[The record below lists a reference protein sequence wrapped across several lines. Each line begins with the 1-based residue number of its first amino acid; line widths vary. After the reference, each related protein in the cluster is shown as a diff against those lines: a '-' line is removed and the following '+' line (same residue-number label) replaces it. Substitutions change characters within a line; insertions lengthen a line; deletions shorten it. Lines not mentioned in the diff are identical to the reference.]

1 MLNQK
6 MTRNIIFKRSHNGS
20 FKGTRNNQR
29 QDVDG
34 IIGSFDSILDEDQEN
49 KINQHRIMKSN
60 KFKFSDF
67 SDMVD
72 NNHSDD
78 KPISPTFSK
87 NGNGISRKKM
97 GWKNLSYSA
106 YQKYSRNAGEHI
118 ISDTR
123 TSPKIERQ
131 KNFSFYE
138 LLQSTYGMT
147 NPLALNSI
155 PITNQKNLTTDKKRR
170 KKEISNDNGLDNKI
184 FEKANNHSK
193 HLKEREVNV
202 QGKQNER
209 QKQKEIRLFEKKSH
223 NKNRNQQQTKTG
235 ITGITAATATTKRLK
250 NNTSSTNYLN
260 MSNYTDNRS
269 EQCVRKNLHNK
280 SNSNFSNISNT
291 SNKSNRSNRS
301 NWQKHQE
308 SESFYNLL
316 GLGGWI

>member
-72 NNHSDD
+72 NNYSDD
-78 KPISPTFSK
+78 KPILPTFSK
-87 NGNGISRKKM
+87 NGSGISRKKM

-106 YQKYSRNAGEHI
+106 YQKYSRNAGEHT
-118 ISDTR
+118 ISDTK
-123 TSPKIERQ
+123 TPKIERQ

-170 KKEISNDNGLDNKI
+170 KKERGCGVM
-184 FEKANNHSK
+184 H
-193 HLKEREVNV
+193 V
-202 QGKQNER
+202 
-209 QKQKEIRLFEKKSH
+209 
-223 NKNRNQQQTKTG
+223 TG
-235 ITGITAATATTKRLK
+235 CKLSI
-250 NNTSSTNYLN
+250 
-260 MSNYTDNRS
+260 
-269 EQCVRKNLHNK
+269 H
-280 SNSNFSNISNT
+280 
-291 SNKSNRSNRS
+291 
-301 NWQKHQE
+301 
-308 SESFYNLL
+308 
-316 GLGGWI
+316 